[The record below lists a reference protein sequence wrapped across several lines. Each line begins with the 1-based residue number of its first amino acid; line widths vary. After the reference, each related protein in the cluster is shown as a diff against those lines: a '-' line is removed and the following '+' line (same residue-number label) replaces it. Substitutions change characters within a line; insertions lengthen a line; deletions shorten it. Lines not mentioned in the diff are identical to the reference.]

1 MNNHDKIKQA
11 FSGLKAPDE
20 TAEKIMQK
28 YKQRKKHPIFKP
40 AKIIATAAALILIIG
55 LMNIQTVIAF
65 ITGLF
70 FIPGAG
76 LTDDINIAYA
86 GLERPVAIETEYGI
100 FSLEFA
106 IKITQNGKTDLS
118 LFLDSQDLPYYGW
131 EKYDISFG
139 LSVKNK
145 MLELEDDKWY
155 GGGWAT
161 AGEHH
166 MNFKYTYENFPD
178 LNEFDLIVCGVKTR
192 ITLKNKK
199 ITDYALSEENNG
211 ITMALCKLGE
221 DDLIYQGFFYKNF
234 DNENY
239 SIMMMNIFMGDNYFY
254 DINGD
259 KIQISVENLYSLGGT
274 GFDDGYCIYKVKN
287 DINGIVPK
295 IKGFKSNSVYIDY
308 EIKNPADIEIPV
320 PKDGETIETDIEITF
335 GHYIYKI
342 TEVWRKGDFIYFEDN
357 GIIKRETI
365 PKNETTPYWVD
376 EVQIYPGIPEYENA
390 VANRE
395 SVIRNV
401 YFLTDEATITNR
413 GRPIL
418 KYFNP
423 AAETIKLTPTY
434 ASIAQYGNFDVEFN

>member
-1 MNNHDKIKQA
+1 M
-11 FSGLKAPDE
+11 
-20 TAEKIMQK
+20 
-28 YKQRKKHPIFKP
+28 
-40 AKIIATAAALILIIG
+40 IIG
-55 LMNIQTVIAF
+55 LINIQTVIAF
-65 ITGLF
+65 IAGLF
-70 FIPGAG
+70 FVPGIG

-86 GLERPVAIETEYGI
+86 GLEKPVAIETEYGI

-118 LFLDSQDLPYYGW
+118 LLLDSQDLPYYGW

-155 GGGWAT
+155 GAGWAT

-166 MNFKYTYENFPD
+166 INFKYTYENFP
-178 LNEFDLIVCGVKTR
+178 NVNGFDLIVCGVKTR
-192 ITLKNKK
+192 ITLTNKK

-221 DDLIYQGFFYKNF
+221 DDLIYQGFFHKNF

-239 SIMMMNIFMGDNYFY
+239 SITMINNFMDDYYFY

-259 KIQISVENLYSLGGT
+259 KIQNSVENFYSFGT
-274 GFDDGYCIYKVKN
+274 GFDDGYCIYKAKN

-295 IKGFKSNSVYIDY
+295 IKGFKSNSVYIDCS
-308 EIKNPADIEIPV
+308 IKNPADIEIPV

-335 GHYIYKI
+335 GQYIYKI
-342 TEVWRKGDFIYFEDN
+342 TEVWRKGDSIYFEDN
-357 GIIKRETI
+357 GIKKRETI
-365 PKNETTPYWVD
+365 PKNETTPRWFD
-376 EVQIYPGIPEYENA
+376 ELQIYPGFPEYENA

-395 SVIRNV
+395 SFIRNV
-401 YFLTDEATITNR
+401 YFVTDEATISTNR

-418 KYFNP
+418 KFFSP
-423 AAETIKLTPTY
+423 TAETIKLTPTW
-434 ASIAQYGNFDVEFN
+434 AGIAQYGNFDAEFN